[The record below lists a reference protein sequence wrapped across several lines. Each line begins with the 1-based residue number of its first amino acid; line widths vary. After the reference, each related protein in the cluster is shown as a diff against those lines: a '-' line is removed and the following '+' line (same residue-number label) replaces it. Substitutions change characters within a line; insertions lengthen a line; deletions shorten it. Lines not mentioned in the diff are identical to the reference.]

1 MNVSRCTG
9 SLASSARVNSAAV
22 SGLTAG
28 PARPLLPPP
37 DRITFTLGRSGRIA
51 QDHLAAN
58 LAAVQLP
65 HEIPVP
71 GRPNGDPLAVPMP
84 CQEVIHGQ
92 PAVPGVHG
100 AAGAESVRVL

>member
-9 SLASSARVNSAAV
+9 SLASSAHVNSAVV
-22 SGLTAG
+22 SGLTSRS
-28 PARPLLPPP
+28 ARPLLPPP
-37 DRITFTLGRSGRIA
+37 DRMVFTLGRSGLIA

-71 GRPNGDPLAVPMP
+71 GRPNGDLIAVPLP
-84 CQEVIHGQ
+84 RQEVIHGQ
-92 PAVPGVHG
+92 PAGPGGYV
-100 AAGAESVRVL
+100 AAGADAGP